1 MAHVGSTPQAS
12 GARLIMKWSGLHS
25 TDGAHDGEEHA
36 VEPRGGAERTDYAR
50 HVLVS
55 LTRSHHCTAY
65 RIPVETQVCK
75 CLLGQDRSGTQPRIL
90 VDRFPPFADVVLFGN
105 RPIAA
110 ARTRKRHIFLKSESA
125 MVQLRSMPT
134 SHKSSPL
141 TYGSSVPLPRPVST
155 SWSANSTCAAASSTR
170 RACSDH

>member
-1 MAHVGSTPQAS
+1 
-12 GARLIMKWSGLHS
+12 MKWSGLHS

-110 ARTRKRHIFLKSESA
+110 ARTRKRHIFPEIRKCHGPTTIDANLSQVVSPDLRQQCATPSASEH
-125 MVQLRSMPT
+125 VVERKLNVRGGIVHET
-134 SHKSSPL
+134 
-141 TYGSSVPLPRPVST
+141 GV
-155 SWSANSTCAAASSTR
+155 
-170 RACSDH
+170 